1 MSTLFSIIRLPVL
14 SSPMRWKGFS
24 LIELMVSMVIGL
36 LLLVGLSS
44 IYVATSQSA
53 RFQSA
58 TAQIQNNARYAF
70 EFMAMDIRML
80 GFTGSRDANPMNL
93 VDISDPDSDICL
105 LIDIFGNKDCTD
117 GMGPLVGFENTNP
130 PGVDVC
136 AASGSSPS
144 CYLANTDSLAVVHV
158 DTMNK
163 YGISSH
169 TAGTSFTLSTWPD
182 NDEPTEGE
190 IFVAADYTH
199 TAVFQISATN
209 PGARIVSYGT
219 NSSIVPG
226 NSGTDLGKFGGG
238 NNAINL
244 YRLSGAFYYIGKNPI
259 GEPALYRY
267 KLGLETDPTTG
278 AIKIN
283 PYTAVGTSEELVQGV
298 ENMQITYGVDT
309 SADDTARSPLPGDGN
324 VDVYWTAR
332 QVRIGSGM
340 QSTICRAGNSA
351 RWKCVLSIR
360 IQLTLV
366 SGQDEKLGTTSDKLL
381 RKTFSNTIAIRNR
394 L

>member
-1 MSTLFSIIRLPVL
+1 MNALSPIIRSSIL
-14 SSPMRWKGFS
+14 SPSMRWKGFS

-53 RFQSA
+53 RFQGA
-58 TAQIQNNARYAF
+58 TAKIQNNARYAF
-70 EFMAMDIRML
+70 ELIAMDIRML
-80 GFTGSRDANPMNL
+80 GFTGSQDANPMNL
-93 VDISDPDSDICL
+93 IDMSDPDSDVCL
-105 LIDIFGNKDCTD
+105 LVDIFGTKNCTG

-130 PGVDVC
+130 PGTNAC
-136 AASGSSPS
+136 ATSTSSPS

-169 TAGTSFTLSTWPD
+169 TAGTSFILSTWPNSD
-182 NDEPTEGE
+182 VPTEGE

-199 TAVFQISATN
+199 AAVFQISGTN
-209 PGARIVSYGT
+209 PNTRTVSYGT
-219 NSSIVPG
+219 RSSIVPG
-226 NSGTDLGKFGGG
+226 NLGTDLGKFGGG

-267 KLGLETDPTTG
+267 KLGLATNPTTG
-278 AIKIN
+278 EIITS
-283 PYTAVGTSEELVQGV
+283 PYTATGTPEELVQGV

-309 SADDTARSPLPGDGN
+309 SADSTARSPLPGDGN
-324 VDVYWTAR
+324 VDAYWTAE
-332 QVRIGSGM
+332 QVSKGTGIKSA
-340 QSTICRAGNSA
+340 ICDANNSA
-351 RWKCVLSIR
+351 HWKCVLSIR

-381 RKTFSNTIAIRNR
+381 RNTFSNTIAIRNR